1 MRVFL
6 IAAVI
11 GLLSV
16 QAHAQ
21 MGGGGMGGGGKHR
34 GGATAPANPDE
45 KQKRMAKEEAAAKA
59 AMQKIPDSKEKYDP
73 WKIGK

>member
-1 MRVFL
+1 MRKLL
-6 IAAVI
+6 IALAIMLV
-11 GLLSV
+11 SA

-21 MGGGGMGGGGKHR
+21 MGGGKHR
-34 GGATAPANPDE
+34 GGGRQTSAGDAD

-59 AMQKIPDSKEKYDP
+59 AMKTVPDSTEKYDP